1 MDQIIEN
8 YQKQLEQVQ
17 NQIMQLE
24 AAMQQAHD
32 VAQQLIGGI
41 KAMQHWKEQCTTKK
55 EQSSESA

>member
-41 KAMQHWKEQCTTKK
+41 KAMQHWKEQCTTKN
-55 EQSSESA
+55 QPSSE